1 VDGGVVKVSF
11 EQVVRIPVER
21 VGVVIGKEGSAKKFL
36 EADLGVALGVDSEE
50 GLVTIRTESAEKGDP
65 FAATR
70 VIEAIGRGFSPS
82 RARRLKEEGAVLD
95 VIDLRDYAGRSA
107 NALERIRGRVIGLK
121 GKSRRV
127 IEELT
132 NCHLSV
138 YGRTV
143 SIIGDAAEVQ
153 LAADAVRSLAT
164 GSQHRTVYNTLQK
177 ARTRRK
183 MEKMF
188 LWEGMSPETI
198 AEKLKKMGD

>member
-1 VDGGVVKVSF
+1 MSF

-21 VGVVIGKEGSAKKFL
+21 VGVVIGREGAAKRHL
-36 EADLGVALGVDSEE
+36 EEELGVKLGVDSKE
-50 GLVTIRTESAEKGDP
+50 GLVTVKSEDAERGIP
-65 FAATR
+65 FSATR
-70 VIEAIGRGFSPS
+70 VVEAIGRGFSPQ
-82 RARRLKEEGAVLD
+82 RALRLLEEGAAFE

-107 NALERIRGRVIGLK
+107 NSLERIRGRVIGLK

-132 NCHLSV
+132 RCSLSV

-143 SIIGDAAEVQ
+143 SIIGEASEVQ
-153 LAADAVRSLAT
+153 LASEAVKSLAK

-188 LWEGMSPETI
+188 LWEGTSPETM
-198 AEKLKKMGD
+198 AEKISKMEG